1 VFAGIMNRLN
11 PWENSL
17 GVFLTL
23 VPQFAVPLT
32 MACALFQEQH
42 ALTSVHRHSLWGISS
57 RFLISCLHFSAHE
70 LLLLMLGK
78 HNVVGLG
85 DDNFLSL

>member
-1 VFAGIMNRLN
+1 
-11 PWENSL
+11 L

-42 ALTSVHRHSLWGISS
+42 ALTSVHHHSLWGIS
-57 RFLISCLHFSAHE
+57 FQIS
-70 LLLLMLGK
+70 
-78 HNVVGLG
+78 HNLFT
-85 DDNFLSL
+85 FLST